1 MAKKKAKK
9 SGAKKPAV
17 KAAAAAPEANIAG
30 STTVP
35 RANVGAAVQAAISFE
50 NASRVTAQATDDTR
64 TTFTVSWS

>member
-9 SGAKKPAV
+9 SGAKKPAA
-17 KAAAAAPEANIAG
+17 KAAAAPEANIAG